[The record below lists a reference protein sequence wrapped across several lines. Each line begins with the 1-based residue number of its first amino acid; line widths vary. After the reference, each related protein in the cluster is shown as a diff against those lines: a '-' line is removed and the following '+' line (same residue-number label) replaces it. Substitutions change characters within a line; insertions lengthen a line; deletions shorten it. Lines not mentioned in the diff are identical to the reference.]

1 MLISEYFGD
10 WLEVIDSAELN
21 KVLNTLPSLYK
32 VKPIVPELKNVFRA
46 FTLCSMKD
54 CRVVFLGQDPYPQ
67 QGVATGILFGN
78 NENTKEL
85 SPSLQ
90 VIINSLSTLE
100 ENLMPFSTFD
110 ITLESWARQGILMIN
125 SALTCEMNKIGSHV
139 MLWRPFLSKFLANF
153 SNKKT
158 GVVYV
163 LFGSQA
169 QSFMPY
175 ISKANPIIGT
185 KHPAFFARTGLS
197 MPPNVFNEVNILIK
211 GEPVHWHTDS

>member
-1 MLISEYFGD
+1 MAISEYFGD
-10 WLEVIDSAELN
+10 WLDVMDPIELN
-21 KVLNTLPSLYK
+21 KVLKILPQLYK
-32 VKPIVPELKNVFRA
+32 VRPIVPELGNVFRA

-54 CRVVFLGQDPYPQ
+54 CRVVFIGQDPYPQ
-67 QGVATGILFGN
+67 KGVATGVLFGN

-90 VIINSLSTLE
+90 VIISSLSTLE
-100 ENLMPFSTFD
+100 EDLMPFKAFD
-110 ITLESWARQGILMIN
+110 ITMESWARQGILMIN
-125 SALTCEMNKIGSHV
+125 SALTCEVNRIGSHV

-153 SNKKT
+153 SNKKN

-175 ISKANPIIGT
+175 ISKSNPIIGT
-185 KHPAFFARTGLS
+185 KHPAFFARTGLP
-197 MPPNVFNEVNILIK
+197 MPNNVFNEVNILIK
-211 GEPVHWHTDS
+211 GEPIHWHTDS